1 MSQADAAL
9 LAALPGWAFAFVL
22 VLART
27 GAAIMLLPGLGEAD
41 PPAIVRAGFAIALTV
56 LVVPAIAPLVP
67 AVPIG
72 TAAAAAMVAAEVVT
86 GLWLGWLARM
96 LVMAL
101 PIAGQLLSYML
112 GVSNVLQLDP
122 ELGAQTTALG
132 RLFSLA
138 VPVAVLSSGL
148 YALPVAALAGSYRL
162 IPPGALL
169 PAGAGTD
176 VAVRAMADG
185 FSLALRLASP
195 LVIAS
200 LVWHVAAALLARLVP
215 RVQVYFLAL
224 PGQIL
229 GGLVLLA
236 ALAASI
242 LAAWQEAVRAGFDAL
257 PGLH

>member
-22 VLART
+22 VLARI

-41 PPAIVRAGFAIALTV
+41 PPAIVRAGLAIALTT
-56 LVVPAIAPLVP
+56 LIVPAIAPLVP
-67 AVPIG
+67 PVPVG

-101 PIAGQLLSYML
+101 PIAGQFLSYML

-122 ELGAQTTALG
+122 QLGAQTTALG

-162 IPPGALL
+162 IAPGALL
-169 PAGAGTD
+169 PVGAGTD
-176 VAVRAMADG
+176 AAVRAMADG
-185 FSLALRLASP
+185 FGLALRLASP
-195 LVIAS
+195 MVIAS

-224 PGQIL
+224 PAQIL

-242 LAAWQEAVRAGFDAL
+242 LTAWQDAVRTGFDAL

>member
-22 VLART
+22 VLARI

-67 AVPIG
+67 AVPVG
-72 TAAAAAMVAAEVVT
+72 TAAAATMVAAEVVT

-96 LVMAL
+96 LVMSL
-101 PIAGQLLSYML
+101 PIAGQFMSYML

-148 YALPVAALAGSYRL
+148 YALPVAALVGSYRL
-162 IPPGALL
+162 IAPGTLL
-169 PAGAGTD
+169 PTGAGTD

-185 FSLALRLASP
+185 FGLALRLASP

-242 LAAWQEAVRAGFDAL
+242 IAAWQEAVRAGFDAL

>member
-22 VLART
+22 VLGRT
-27 GAAIMLLPGLGEAD
+27 GAAMMLLPGLGEAD

-67 AVPIG
+67 PVPVG
-72 TAAAAAMVAAEVVT
+72 TATAAAMVAAEVVT

-101 PIAGQLLSYML
+101 PIAGQFLSYML

-122 ELGAQTTALG
+122 EMGAQTTALG

-162 IPPGALL
+162 IAPGALL
-169 PAGAGTD
+169 RAGAGTD
-176 VAVRAMADG
+176 LAVRAMADS
-185 FSLALRLASP
+185 FDLALRLASP
-195 LVIAS
+195 MVIAS
-200 LVWHVAAALLARLVP
+200 VVWHVAAALLARLVP

-242 LAAWQEAVRAGFDAL
+242 LAAWQDAVRAGFDAL